1 MAKRII
7 DTDVDHVFLADDGED
22 EDISFDEVTGEL
34 LTKHQILNQ
43 TILDEPPILPPEFFE
58 TDVTK
63 QLAHIDKATRCPRCN
78 KQLVKAIAINGAES
92 ESWLECRDCGT
103 LINTYKPLPHQ
114 AEFLCNPA
122 RFKMTAGGFGCNPAG
137 TTVVMHD
144 GSLKNVE
151 DIRVGD
157 RVLGPDSM
165 PRTVTQLHR
174 GSEQMYK
181 VDITIN
187 GKPVNSF
194 EATGS
199 HVLHLTP
206 KGHYTIDNKVHYLTK
221 PSTNIT
227 IDAYLSLSMRAR
239 SYLYLSYVDTIELP
253 EAPLPLHPYLLG
265 VMLGDGTM
273 GHHYCVKITSSAPEI
288 IDAVL
293 PHIPEGTYLSKGNLD
308 KGMHSHTFDYRFCNT
323 EPPTKNNKGSLRKI
337 LEELELYGVTSHT
350 KYIPESY
357 LRASVTQRLE
367 LLAGLIDTDG
377 CKHGNNYRIYT
388 VSEQLAKDI
397 KRLSGSLGIPASMT
411 YREKRSIYV
420 ICLYGKRIL
429 DIPVRVSRKQVH
441 SVSSKDA
448 LLRRFKVTPTTEQ
461 PFYGFTL
468 DGDQLYIDGGT
479 FTVQHNSGKSRV
491 DIEDLTKHVL
501 LIPGARVGVAAR
513 TYPAMESTF
522 VKDFYAIFPDKLVKR
537 KNDQKHE
544 LTLTN
549 GSEIIFRSFDD
560 PTKLKSLNL
569 TMVVIVEASDV
580 PHEGFTMMQTRL
592 RNNNAMISETHPDG
606 TVVTY
611 WDEKTQVYK
620 VKYRVDA
627 RHINLE
633 TNPASNWVKSNFL
646 LEAGYV
652 QYFGSARNENYKMK
666 PNLDPNKYVQVVP
679 TDANPYLPETYV
691 EELSRGKNE
700 AWVQQFIK
708 GSFNFNEN
716 LVFPNFGLRIV
727 PPKPLPRAFDEMGRR
742 VLYFAIGLDYGIVD
756 HTHIVF
762 TAFSTETKK
771 LYVYD
776 ELRINNADVNTIS
789 KEYRKQIRI
798 NGTDLNGLLM
808 LPRFDGRSYNK
819 RESDL
824 TTIGGAFEALG
835 LFFEP
840 SFANHEIRIIK
851 TNALINNDQIE
862 IYSTCEFLI
871 EEALNYSFVLD
882 KDGRPTKTPK
892 DGKDHGITALEF
904 IIAELPH
911 NLKELHLSAYLPA
924 GTIHI
929 HDKVSVVEVKQKEK
943 YYDPFKEDTKHGCDS
958 NFGYN
963 TVIVGT
969 YNAMRGFN
977 IHATDDEEDD
987 DSARSQQLGAYVPKR

>member
-7 DTDVDHVFLADDGED
+7 DLDDDVIEFDDGVENT
-22 EDISFDEVTGEL
+22 EEISFDDISGEL
-34 LTKHQILNQ
+34 LTANQILNQ
-43 TILDEPPILPPEFFE
+43 SIVGTPPILPKEYFE
-58 TDVTK
+58 NDTAK
-63 QLAHIDKATRCPRCN
+63 RLAYIDRAKTCPRCN
-78 KQLVKAIAINGAES
+78 KPLVKATAISGSES
-92 ESWLECRDCGT
+92 ESWLDCRECGT
-103 LINTYKPLPHQ
+103 LINTYRPLLHQ
-114 AEFLCNPA
+114 VEFLRNPA
-122 RFKMTAGGFGCNPAG
+122 RFKATAGGFGCNPAG

-227 IDAYLSLSMRAR
+227 IDAYLSLSKRAR
-239 SYLYLSYVDTIELP
+239 SYLYLSYV
-253 EAPLPLHPYLLG
+253 
-265 VMLGDGTM
+265 
-273 GHHYCVKITSSAPEI
+273 
-288 IDAVL
+288 
-293 PHIPEGTYLSKGNLD
+293 
-308 KGMHSHTFDYRFCNT
+308 
-323 EPPTKNNKGSLRKI
+323 
-337 LEELELYGVTSHT
+337 
-350 KYIPESY
+350 
-357 LRASVTQRLE
+357 
-367 LLAGLIDTDG
+367 
-377 CKHGNNYRIYT
+377 
-388 VSEQLAKDI
+388 
-397 KRLSGSLGIPASMT
+397 
-411 YREKRSIYV
+411 
-420 ICLYGKRIL
+420 
-429 DIPVRVSRKQVH
+429 
-441 SVSSKDA
+441 VSSKDV

-479 FTVQHNSGKSRV
+479 FTVQHNSGKSRMDV
-491 DIEDLTKHVL
+491 EDVIKHVL
-501 LIPGARVGVAAR
+501 LIPGSRVCVAAR
-513 TYPAMESTF
+513 TYPALEATF
-522 VKDFYAIFPDKLVKR
+522 VKDFYSMFPEKLVKR
-537 KNDQKHE
+537 KNEQKHE

-569 TMVVIVEASDV
+569 SMVVIVEASDV
-580 PHEGFTMMQTRL
+580 PHEGFIMMQTRL
-592 RNNNAMISETHPDG
+592 RNTAAMIPEMHPDG
-606 TVVTY
+606 EIVTY
-611 WDEKTQVYK
+611 WDDKANVYK
-620 VKYRVDA
+620 VKYRIDA

-633 TNPASNWVKSNFL
+633 TNPASNWVKNNFL
-646 LEAGYV
+646 LEAGFV

-666 PNLDPNKYVQVVP
+666 KDLDPNKYIQVVP
-679 TDANPYLPETYV
+679 TDANPYLPESYV
-691 EELSRGKNE
+691 EELSRGKSE
-700 AWVQQFIK
+700 AWIQQFIR
-708 GSFNFNEN
+708 GSFNFNDN
-716 LVFPNFGLRIV
+716 LVFPNFGLCIV
-727 PPKPLPRAFDEMGRR
+727 APKALPRAFDEEGKRI
-742 VLYFAIGLDYGIVD
+742 LYYAIGLDYGLND
-756 HTHIVF
+756 NTHIIF

-776 ELRINNADVNTIS
+776 ELRINNADVHTIGR
-789 KEYRKQIRI
+789 EYRKQLRM
-798 NGTDLNGLLM
+798 NGTDLRGLLM

-824 TTIGGAFEALG
+824 LTIGGAFEAIG

-851 TNALINNDQIE
+851 TNALINNNQIE
-862 IYSTCEFLI
+862 IFSTCEFLI
-871 EEALNYSFVLD
+871 EEALNYTFIVD
-882 KDGRPTKTPK
+882 KEGRPTKTPK

-911 NLKELHLSAYLPA
+911 NLKELRLSAYLPA

-929 HDKVSVVEVKQKEK
+929 HDKVSAVEVKQKEK
-943 YYDPFKEDTKHGCDS
+943 YYDPFKEDTKYERDS

-977 IHATDDEEDD
+977 VHATDDEEDD

>member
-7 DTDVDHVFLADDGED
+7 DLNDVDLN
-22 EDISFDEVTGEL
+22 EDIEVSFDDIPDEEPSL
-34 LTKHQILNQ
+34 HNILNR
-43 TILDEPPILPPEFFE
+43 TIVGEPPILPPEFFE
-58 TDVTK
+58 NDVDK
-63 QLAHIDKATRCPRCN
+63 RLAHIDRAKTCPRCN
-78 KQLVKAIAINGAES
+78 KNLVKATAINGSES
-92 ESWLECRDCGT
+92 ESWLECRECGT
-103 LINTYKPLPHQ
+103 LVNTYKPLPHQ
-114 AEFLCNPA
+114 AEFLRNPA

-206 KGHYTIDNKVHYLTK
+206 KGQYTIDNKVHYLTK

-227 IDAYLSLSMRAR
+227 IDAYLSLSNRAR
-239 SYLYLSYVDTIELP
+239 SYLYLSYVDT
-253 EAPLPLHPYLLG
+253 
-265 VMLGDGTM
+265 
-273 GHHYCVKITSSAPEI
+273 
-288 IDAVL
+288 
-293 PHIPEGTYLSKGNLD
+293 
-308 KGMHSHTFDYRFCNT
+308 
-323 EPPTKNNKGSLRKI
+323 
-337 LEELELYGVTSHT
+337 
-350 KYIPESY
+350 
-357 LRASVTQRLE
+357 
-367 LLAGLIDTDG
+367 
-377 CKHGNNYRIYT
+377 
-388 VSEQLAKDI
+388 
-397 KRLSGSLGIPASMT
+397 
-411 YREKRSIYV
+411 
-420 ICLYGKRIL
+420 
-429 DIPVRVSRKQVH
+429 PVRVSRKQVH

-491 DIEDLTKHVL
+491 DIEDLSKHLL
-501 LIPGARVGVAAR
+501 LIPGARVCVTAR

-522 VKDFYAIFPDKLVKR
+522 VKDFYAIFPEKLVKR
-537 KNDQKHE
+537 KNEQKHE

-549 GSEIIFRSFDD
+549 GSELIFRSFDD

-569 TMVVIVEASDV
+569 TMAIIVEASDV
-580 PHEGFTMMQTRL
+580 PYDGFTMLQTRL
-592 RNNNAMISETHPDG
+592 RNSNAMIPETHPDG

-611 WDEKTQVYK
+611 WDDKSQVYK
-620 VKYRVDA
+620 VKYRIDA

-652 QYFGSARNENYKMK
+652 QYFGTAKNENYKMK
-666 PNLDPNKYVQVVP
+666 QDLDPDKYVQVVP
-679 TDANPYLPETYV
+679 TDANPYLPESYIT
-691 EELSRGKNE
+691 ELSRGKSE
-700 AWVQQFIK
+700 AWVQQFIR
-708 GSFNFNEN
+708 GSFNFNDN

-727 PPKPLPRAFDEMGRR
+727 PPKALPRAFNEEGRR
-742 VLYFAIGLDYGIVD
+742 VLYYAIGLDYGIAD
-756 HTHIVF
+756 YTHIIF

-776 ELRINNADVNTIS
+776 ELRLNNADVRTIS
-789 KEYRKQIRI
+789 REYRKQIRL
-798 NGTDLNGLLM
+798 NGTDLRGLLM

-824 TTIGGAFEALG
+824 LTIGGAFEAQG

-851 TNALINNDQIE
+851 TNALINNEQIE

-871 EEALNYSFVLD
+871 EEALNYSFVLN
-882 KDGRPTKTPK
+882 KEGKPTKTPK

-911 NLKELHLSAYLPA
+911 NLKELRLQAYLPE

-929 HDKVSVVEVKQKEK
+929 HDKQADTVPKQNQN
-943 YYDPFKEDTKHGCDS
+943 YYDPLKEDNKRGNNSDY
-958 NFGYN
+958 GYN
-963 TVIVGT
+963 TTIIHTVD
-969 YNAMRGFN
+969 AMRGYSIHFN
-977 IHATDDEEDD
+977 SDEEDD
-987 DSARSQQLGAYVPKR
+987 DDGDADITPTLGAYVPR

>member
-7 DTDVDHVFLADDGED
+7 DIDLNDVNLNEELEV
-22 EDISFDEVTGEL
+22 SFDDIPDEEPSL
-34 LTKHQILNQ
+34 HNILNR
-43 TILDEPPILPPEFFE
+43 TIVGEPPILPPEFFE
-58 TDVTK
+58 NDVDK
-63 QLAHIDKATRCPRCN
+63 RLAHIDRAKNCPRCN
-78 KQLVKAIAINGAES
+78 KNLVKAVAINGVES
-92 ESWLECRDCGT
+92 EAWLECRECGT

-114 AEFLCNPA
+114 AEFLRNPA

-157 RVLGPDSM
+157 KVLGPDSM

-206 KGHYTIDNKVHYLTK
+206 KGQYTIDNEAHYLTK
-221 PSTNIT
+221 LSTNIT
-227 IDAYLSLSMRAR
+227 IDAYLSLSKRAR

-253 EAPLPLHPYLLG
+253 EASLPLHPYLLG
-265 VMLGDGTM
+265 VMLGDGMM
-273 GHHYCVKITSSAPEI
+273 GHHYCIKLTSSDPEI

-293 PHIPEGTYLSKGNLD
+293 PHIPEGMYLSKGNLD
-308 KGMHSHTFDYRFCNT
+308 KGKYSHTFDYRFCNT

-357 LRASVTQRLE
+357 LRASVTQRFE

-388 VSEQLAKDI
+388 VSEQMAKDI

-411 YREKRSIYV
+411 YREKSSTYV
-420 ICLYGKRIL
+420 IYLYGKRIL

-501 LIPGARVGVAAR
+501 LIPGARVCVTAR

-522 VKDFYAIFPDKLVKR
+522 VKDFYAIFPNKLVKR

-569 TMVVIVEASDV
+569 TMAIIVEASDV
-580 PHEGFTMMQTRL
+580 PHDGFTMLQTRL
-592 RNNNAMISETHPDG
+592 RNSNAMIPETHPDG

-611 WDEKTQVYK
+611 WDDRSQVYK

-652 QYFGSARNENYKMK
+652 QYFGTAKNENYKMK
-666 PNLDPNKYVQVVP
+666 QELDPDKYVQVVP
-679 TDANPYLPETYV
+679 TDANPFLPESYIT
-691 EELSRGKNE
+691 ELSRGKSE
-700 AWVQQFIK
+700 AWVQQFIR
-708 GSFNFNEN
+708 GSFNFNDN

-727 PPKPLPRAFDEMGRR
+727 PPKALPRAFNEEGRR
-742 VLYFAIGLDYGIVD
+742 VLYYAIGLDYGITD
-756 HTHIVF
+756 YTHIIF

-776 ELRINNADVNTIS
+776 ELRLNNADVRTIAR
-789 KEYRKQIRI
+789 EYRKQIRL
-798 NGTDLNGLLM
+798 NGTDLRGLLM

-824 TTIGGAFEALG
+824 LTIGGAFEAQG

-862 IYSTCEFLI
+862 VYSTCEFLI

-882 KDGRPTKTPK
+882 KEGRPTKTPK
-892 DGKDHGITALEF
+892 DGKDHGVTALEF

-911 NLKELHLSAYLPA
+911 NLKELRLQAYLPE

-929 HDKVSVVEVKQKEK
+929 HDKQADTVPKQKQN
-943 YYDPFKEDTKHGCDS
+943 YYDPLKEDIRRGNNSDY
-958 NFGYN
+958 GYN
-963 TVIVGT
+963 TTIISTVD
-969 YNAMRGFN
+969 AMRGFS
-977 IHATDDEEDD
+977 IHFDSDEEDD
-987 DSARSQQLGAYVPKR
+987 NNTDTGSAPDLGAYVPR